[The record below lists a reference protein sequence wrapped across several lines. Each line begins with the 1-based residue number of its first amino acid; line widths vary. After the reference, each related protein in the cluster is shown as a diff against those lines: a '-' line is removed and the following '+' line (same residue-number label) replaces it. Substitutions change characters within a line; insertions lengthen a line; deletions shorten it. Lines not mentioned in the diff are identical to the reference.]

1 MKDSLNFFL
10 PIMEEDD
17 TSVISNRNEL
27 RSITNISS
35 NGYYG
40 YQPVVEKHIQ
50 NGINCEQSMEVQM
63 SDSDIQFNNFIPV
76 EENCQQQKE
85 TMDNRDKLKRKR
97 CWGYD
102 YETEYPEFKKWREND
117 KLFNKEKR
125 RNTEKKSATEG
136 TPHNGL
142 LEDLLR
148 EIHGCSSYHWISE
161 KLTV

>member
-102 YETEYPEFKKWREND
+102 YETEYPEFKKWRENVP
-117 KLFNKEKR
+117 
-125 RNTEKKSATEG
+125 
-136 TPHNGL
+136 TPNCHVHLSKPTHNIP
-142 LEDLLR
+142 DLPR
-148 EIHGCSSYHWISE
+148 C
-161 KLTV
+161 LTGHYI